1 MLWEVAT
8 LPQKSYN
15 RFLRNKLLL
24 HLIEFSTLL
33 NDQQKLLY
41 YNYG

>member
-1 MLWEVAT
+1 MLWELPT
-8 LPQKSYN
+8 LPQESYN